1 MAGSTRSSAPRS
13 RRGSAHGR
21 SPPHAPSCESCQPR
35 SGPTRRSSERR
46 SSRSSPSSRT
56 RRASWPGRFHASASR
71 ARHHDRSR
79 APQPAR
85 PRGNCRTVSGL
96 PRRCSLRGR
105 YGRFLRWNAFRTM
118 RRTTRMGMRKL
129 AAIVGMATMV
139 VAACGGGAATSAPSA
154 GGASVAPSAGASSS
168 AAAGG
173 DCTVGVSWNNFQQ
186 PRWAAHDQP
195 NIKDTVEAGGG
206 TYIDADANLSNEQ
219 QLTDVDTLI
228 SKGAKVLILLAQDNK
243 AILPA
248 LQKAKDAGIPVIAY
262 DRLIEDPDILYITFD
277 NVLVGKAEAQAI
289 LDKVPTGN
297 YVLIK
302 GDPGDP
308 NAATFLPQGWD
319 EAGLKD
325 KVASGDIK
333 ILNGPD
339 GTFTDAWKTEKAQ
352 SNMEAIIDE
361 AVADGTKID
370 AILAENDSTALGV
383 VGALTA
389 KSYGFP
395 PLSGQDGDPANLN
408 NVALGKQYVDVFKQ
422 ANELGKAAGA
432 AALKL
437 CEDPKNMAL
446 TLPDGLLDT
455 SVAPTAG
462 LAAKAFTTPGG
473 TSVQSFI
480 LQPTPLTA
488 ENLQVA
494 VDAGQ
499 ISKEDL
505 CKGVD
510 AATAPPACK

>member
-1 MAGSTRSSAPRS
+1 MS
-13 RRGSAHGR
+13 
-21 SPPHAPSCESCQPR
+21 
-35 SGPTRRSSERR
+35 
-46 SSRSSPSSRT
+46 
-56 RRASWPGRFHASASR
+56 
-71 ARHHDRSR
+71 
-79 APQPAR
+79 
-85 PRGNCRTVSGL
+85 
-96 PRRCSLRGR
+96 
-105 YGRFLRWNAFRTM
+105 
-118 RRTTRMGMRKL
+118 MRK
-129 AAIVGMATMV
+129 MATIAGMTAIL
-139 VAACGGGAATSAPSA
+139 VAACGGGGATTAPSTAASASASAPASA
-154 GGASVAPSAGASSS
+154 EASASDGASPSE
-168 AAAGG
+168 AAAG

-277 NVLVGKAEAQAI
+277 NVLVGKAEADAI
-289 LDKVPTGN
+289 LTKVPKGN

-325 KVASGDIK
+325 KVASGDIVL
-333 ILNGPD
+333 LNGPD
-339 GTFTDAWKTEKAQ
+339 GTFTDAWKTETAQ
-352 SNMEAIIDE
+352 KNMEAIIDK

-408 NVALGKQYVDVFKQ
+408 NVALGKQYVDVFKN

-432 AALKL
+432 AALEL
-437 CEDPKNMAL
+437 CKGTAMAGL
-446 TLPDGLLDT
+446 TLPDGLMDPT
-455 SVAPTAG
+455 VAPVAG
-462 LAAKAFTTPGG
+462 LAATPFTTPDG

-494 VDAGQ
+494 IDAGQ

-510 AATAPPACK
+510 AAAAEAPAACK

>member
-1 MAGSTRSSAPRS
+1 MVNRRFAALVGVVAVVFAACSSGGASSAP
-13 RRGSAHGR
+13 
-21 SPPHAPSCESCQPR
+21 
-35 SGPTRRSSERR
+35 SE
-46 SSRSSPSSRT
+46 
-56 RRASWPGRFHASASR
+56 
-71 ARHHDRSR
+71 
-79 APQPAR
+79 
-85 PRGNCRTVSGL
+85 
-96 PRRCSLRGR
+96 
-105 YGRFLRWNAFRTM
+105 
-118 RRTTRMGMRKL
+118 
-129 AAIVGMATMV
+129 
-139 VAACGGGAATSAPSA
+139 GGGA
-154 GGASVAPSAGASSS
+154 V
-168 AAAGG
+168 

-186 PRWAAHDQP
+186 PRWAAHDEP
-195 NIKDTVEAGGG
+195 NLKETVEAGGG
-206 TYIDADANLSNEQ
+206 TYISADANLSAEQ

-228 SKGAKVLILLAQDNK
+228 SQGANVLILLAQDNK

-248 LQKAKDAGIPVIAY
+248 LQKAKDAGVPVIAY
-262 DRLIEDPDILYITFD
+262 DRLIEDTSILYITFD
-277 NVLVGKAEAQAI
+277 NVLVGKAEAEAI
-289 LDKVPTGN
+289 LAKVPTGN

-308 NAATFLPQGWD
+308 NASTFLPQGWD
-319 EAGLKD
+319 EAGLKA
-325 KVASGDIK
+325 KVDAGEIT

-352 SNMEAIIDE
+352 QNMEAIIDK
-361 AVADGTKID
+361 AVADGTPID

-408 NVALGKQYVDVFKQ
+408 NVALGKQYVDVFKN
-422 ANELGKAAGA
+422 ANELGKTAGA
-432 AALKL
+432 AALEL
-437 CEDPKNMAL
+437 CKGTAMAGL
-446 TLPDGLLDT
+446 TLPGGLIDP

-462 LAAKAFTTPGG
+462 LSAQAFTTPDG

-494 VDAGQ
+494 IDAGQ

-510 AATAPPACK
+510 AATGPAACK

>member
-1 MAGSTRSSAPRS
+1 MDIRRLAALAGATAVIVAACSSSGSSSAP
-13 RRGSAHGR
+13 
-21 SPPHAPSCESCQPR
+21 
-35 SGPTRRSSERR
+35 
-46 SSRSSPSSRT
+46 
-56 RRASWPGRFHASASR
+56 
-71 ARHHDRSR
+71 
-79 APQPAR
+79 
-85 PRGNCRTVSGL
+85 
-96 PRRCSLRGR
+96 
-105 YGRFLRWNAFRTM
+105 
-118 RRTTRMGMRKL
+118 
-129 AAIVGMATMV
+129 
-139 VAACGGGAATSAPSA
+139 
-154 GGASVAPSAGASSS
+154 ASVAPSAAPPAS
-168 AAAGG
+168 AAAV

-186 PRWAAHDQP
+186 PRWAAHDEP
-195 NIKDTVEAGGG
+195 NLKGTVEAAGGK
-206 TYIDADANLSNEQ
+206 YISADANLSAEQ

-228 SKGAKVLILLAQDNK
+228 SQGAKVLVLLAQDNK
-243 AILPA
+243 AVLPA

-262 DRLIEDPDILYITFD
+262 DRLIEDPSILYITFD
-277 NVLVGKAEAQAI
+277 NVLVGKAEAAAV
-289 LDKVPTGN
+289 LAKVPTGN

-308 NAATFLPQGWD
+308 NASTFLPQGWD

-333 ILNGPD
+333 LLNGPD

-352 SNMEAIIDE
+352 SNMEAIIDK

-408 NVALGKQYVDVFKQ
+408 NVALGKQYVDVFKN

-432 AALKL
+432 AALEL
-437 CEDPKNMAL
+437 CKGTAMAGL
-446 TLPDGLLDT
+446 PLPDGLLDPT
-455 SVAPTAG
+455 VAPVAG
-462 LAAKAFTTPGG
+462 LTAQAFTTPNG
-473 TSVQSFI
+473 TSVQSYI

-494 VDAGQ
+494 IDAKQ
-499 ISKEDL
+499 ITKEDL

-510 AATAPPACK
+510 AAAATAPAACK